1 MYNSY
6 EITLNKAGSWSFG
19 NDFVKHV
26 IIFVVQ
32 SLSSNADYCKDIVL
46 V

>member
-6 EITLNKAGSWSFG
+6 EITLNKAGSSSFG

-26 IIFVVQ
+26 IILVVE
-32 SLSSNADYCKDIVL
+32 SFSSNTDYCKDIVL